1 MFIFVRLRNVY
12 TSNFFDSSLPAIT
25 LVPAATLSSEI
36 VRRRLSFVGCMVTKC
51 TCVAEHFGKKSTVRT
66 RVVYKRE
73 ERREKRKNRNKSKRK
88 HKKNGKR
95 KERKR
100 KEHTE

>member
-1 MFIFVRLRNVY
+1 M
-12 TSNFFDSSLPAIT
+12 
-25 LVPAATLSSEI
+25 
-36 VRRRLSFVGCMVTKC
+36 
-51 TCVAEHFGKKSTVRT
+51 AEHFGKKSTVRT
-66 RVVYKRE
+66 RVAKRE

-100 KEHTE
+100 KEHTEWTGSVIGSLGTKKDIYSIRKTEAREQKS